1 MLIIFCSRCPFDAVL
16 FTLVRL
22 MFLIILIIFINCT
35 CICELCIHTV
45 PFCCSQLGAASAAKS
60 NHPTDPPSLP
70 PSHPPQANLRLVSEG
85 RRAAPVRH
93 AEAAPRPAPCTRPAA
108 GTASP
113 HN

>member
-60 NHPTDPPSLP
+60 NHPTSHHLPPTSLP
-70 PSHPPQANLRLVSEG
+70 PPTRKHDLTQG
-85 RRAAPVRH
+85 RTISSVP
-93 AEAAPRPAPCTRPAA
+93 EAV
-108 GTASP
+108 
-113 HN
+113 